1 MIQRYPDSQLLF
13 HILELTQAADK
24 APTRTGAPK
33 TMSTDASPQAAPS
46 HTAGEGRRHPR
57 ALAPGNL
64 ILTVVLSVFGAVV
77 GVQLLATLGVT
88 PSTSL
93 IGALAAMTL
102 ARVPLVLFRGFRSV
116 HAQNLAQTSISS
128 ATFGAANSLFLPI
141 GIPFLFGMDDM
152 IIPMLIGVAAAM
164 LVDAWLLYR
173 MYDTPAFPAQNPW
186 PPGLAAAEAI
196 KAGDEG
202 GRRAKVLGLG
212 LLTGLAG
219 AAFALPMSAFG
230 VALIGGFAAMA
241 AFGVGLL
248 FNQYADPLFGL
259 DLGAMY
265 LPHGMMMGAG
275 LVALV
280 QVARTI
286 IEARRATADHTR
298 AAGPADAP
306 ATGSTG
312 SSTTG
317 SATAPEA
324 ARRLGRSMRL
334 GFGAY
339 LVISVL
345 LAFGTGAAT
354 HMSPG
359 MLIGFL
365 VYATVAAFLHEL
377 LVGIASMHS
386 GWFPAFAIAL
396 ITLLLGIL
404 IGFPPEAL
412 VVLSGF
418 TAATGPA
425 FADMGYDLKAGYL
438 LRGENADPAF
448 ELEGRRQQLIAAM
461 IGFGVAIVVVLVSY
475 RMFFE
480 NGQTAPIDA
489 AYVAAIKAGPSADTA
504 RDLAL
509 WAIPGAL
516 VQLIGGSRC
525 QLGILLA
532 TGLLITTPMAGW
544 MVAAGVA
551 VRVLAPRV
559 LGPKVKDDLE
569 VFAGGAIAGDA
580 LYSFGSG
587 VFKAAR

>member
-1 MIQRYPDSQLLF
+1 
-13 HILELTQAADK
+13 
-24 APTRTGAPK
+24 
-33 TMSTDASPQAAPS
+33 MSTDASPQAETS
-46 HTAGEGRRHPR
+46 HPASADPRHPR

-64 ILTVVLSVFGAVV
+64 ILTVVLSVFGAIV

-102 ARVPLVLFRGFRSV
+102 ARVPLVMFRGFRSV

-173 MYDTPAFPAQNPW
+173 MYDTPAFPAKNPW
-186 PPGLAAAEAI
+186 PPGLAAAQAI

-212 LLTGLAG
+212 LLTGLVG
-219 AAFALPMSAFG
+219 AAFTLPMSAFG
-230 VALIGGFAAMA
+230 VALIGGLGAMA

-259 DLGAMY
+259 DLGSMY

-280 QVARTI
+280 QVGRTI
-286 IEARRATADHTR
+286 FQARRTPAGDARAT
-298 AAGPADAP
+298 GPA
-306 ATGSTG
+306 G
-312 SSTTG
+312 
-317 SATAPEA
+317 APEG

-365 VYATVAAFLHEL
+365 LYASVAAFLHEL

-475 RMFFE
+475 RMFFD

-489 AYVAAIKAGPSADTA
+489 AYVAAIKAGPSGETA

-516 VQLIGGSRC
+516 VQLIGGPKR

-559 LGPKVKDDLE
+559 LGPKAKDDLE

-580 LYSFGSG
+580 LYSFGNG
-587 VFKAAR
+587 VFKAAK

>member
-1 MIQRYPDSQLLF
+1 
-13 HILELTQAADK
+13 
-24 APTRTGAPK
+24 
-33 TMSTDASPQAAPS
+33 MSTDASPQAETSRPG
-46 HTAGEGRRHPR
+46 GEGRSHPR

-64 ILTVVLSVFGAVV
+64 ILTVVLSVFGAIV

-102 ARVPLVLFRGFRSV
+102 ARVPLVWFRGFRSV

-152 IIPMLIGVAAAM
+152 IVPMLIGVAAAM

-173 MYDTPAFPAQNPW
+173 MYDTPAFPAKNPW
-186 PPGLAAAEAI
+186 PPGLAAAQAI

-212 LLTGLAG
+212 LLTGLVG
-219 AAFALPMSAFG
+219 AAFTLPMSAFG
-230 VALIGGFAAMA
+230 VALIGGFGAMA
-241 AFGVGLL
+241 AFGAGLL

-280 QVARTI
+280 QVGRTI
-286 IEARRATADHTR
+286 VKVRRAPSDGAR
-298 AAGPADAP
+298 ANGPA
-306 ATGSTG
+306 S
-312 SSTTG
+312 
-317 SATAPEA
+317 APEG

-365 VYATVAAFLHEL
+365 LYASVAAFLHEL

-425 FADMGYDLKAGYL
+425 FADMGYDLKAGHL

-461 IGFGVAIVVVLVSY
+461 IGFGVAIVVVLLSY
-475 RMFFE
+475 RMFFD

-489 AYVAAIKAGPSADTA
+489 AYVAAIKAGPSAETA
-504 RDLAL
+504 RHLAL
-509 WAIPGAL
+509 WAIPGAA
-516 VQLIGGSRC
+516 VQLIGGSKR

-532 TGLLITTPMAGW
+532 TGLLIATPMAGW
-544 MVAAGVA
+544 MVAAGIA

-559 LGPKVKDDLE
+559 LGAKAKDDLE

-580 LYSFGSG
+580 LYSFGNG
-587 VFKAAR
+587 VFKAAT

>member
-1 MIQRYPDSQLLF
+1 
-13 HILELTQAADK
+13 
-24 APTRTGAPK
+24 
-33 TMSTDASPQAAPS
+33 MSTDATPQAVTDAPPAA
-46 HTAGEGRRHPR
+46 AGGARHPR

-102 ARVPLVLFRGFRSV
+102 ARVPLVALRGFRSV

-152 IIPMLIGVAAAM
+152 IVPMLIGVAAAM

-173 MYDTPAFPAQNPW
+173 MYDTPAFPAKNPW
-186 PPGLAAAEAI
+186 PLGLAAAEAI

-212 LLTGLAG
+212 LLTGLVG
-219 AAFALPMSAFG
+219 AVFSLPMSAFG
-230 VALIGGFAAMA
+230 VALIGGFGAMA

-248 FNQYADPLFGL
+248 FSQYADSLLGL
-259 DLGAMY
+259 DINAMY
-265 LPHGMMMGAG
+265 LPHGMMIGAG

-280 QVARTI
+280 QVGHTI
-286 IEARRATADHTR
+286 LKARRTNAAQAR
-298 AAGPADAP
+298 AAED
-306 ATGSTG
+306 TGEG
-312 SSTTG
+312 
-317 SATAPEA
+317 
-324 ARRLGRSMRL
+324 ARRMGRSMRL

-377 LVGIASMHS
+377 LVGIAAMHS

-425 FADMGYDLKAGYL
+425 FADMGYDLRTGYL
-438 LRGENADPAF
+438 LRGEDVDPAF

-461 IGFGVAIVVVLVSY
+461 IGFGVAIVVVLISY
-475 RMFFE
+475 RMFFD

-489 AYVAAIKAGPSADTA
+489 AYVAAIKAGPSMETA
-504 RDLAL
+504 RHLAL

-516 VQLIGGSRC
+516 VQIIGGSRR

-544 MVAAGVA
+544 MVAAGIA
-551 VRVLAPRV
+551 TRVLAPR
-559 LGPKVKDDLE
+559 LFGKDVKGDLE
-569 VFAGGAIAGDA
+569 VFAGGTIAGDA
-580 LYSFGSG
+580 LYSFGNG
-587 VFKAAR
+587 VFKAAK

>member
-1 MIQRYPDSQLLF
+1 
-13 HILELTQAADK
+13 
-24 APTRTGAPK
+24 
-33 TMSTDASPQAAPS
+33 MSTDATNRAVTDAP
-46 HTAGEGRRHPR
+46 HPAPDGARHPR

-102 ARVPLVLFRGFRSV
+102 ARVPLVALRGFRSV

-141 GIPFLFGMDDM
+141 GIPYLFGMDDM
-152 IIPMLIGVAAAM
+152 IIPMLIGVSAAM

-173 MYDTPAFPAQNPW
+173 MYDTPAFPARNPW

-212 LLTGLAG
+212 LLTGLVG
-219 AAFALPMSAFG
+219 AVFALPMSAFG

-248 FNQYADPLFGL
+248 FSQYADPLFGL
-259 DLGAMY
+259 DLNGMY
-265 LPHGMMMGAG
+265 LPHGMMIGAG

-280 QVARTI
+280 QVGRTVLD
-286 IEARRATADHTR
+286 ARRAN
-298 AAGPADAP
+298 AAQAP
-306 ATGSTG
+306 ATAAAEDSGEG
-312 SSTTG
+312 
-317 SATAPEA
+317 

-359 MLIGFL
+359 MLVGFL
-365 VYATVAAFLHEL
+365 LYATVAAFLHEL

-404 IGFPPEAL
+404 IGFPAEAL

-438 LRGENADPAF
+438 LRGENVDPAF

-475 RMFFE
+475 RIFFD

-489 AYVAAIKAGPSADTA
+489 AYVAAIKAGPSVETA
-504 RDLAL
+504 KHLAL
-509 WAIPGAL
+509 WAVPGAI
-516 VQLIGGSRC
+516 VQLIGGSKR

-544 MVAAGVA
+544 MVAAGIA
-551 VRVLAPRV
+551 VRVVAPR
-559 LGPKVKDDLE
+559 LFGKDVKSDLE
-569 VFAGGAIAGDA
+569 VLAGGAIAGDA
-580 LYSFGSG
+580 LYSFGNG
-587 VFKAAR
+587 VFKAAK

>member
-1 MIQRYPDSQLLF
+1 
-13 HILELTQAADK
+13 
-24 APTRTGAPK
+24 
-33 TMSTDASPQAAPS
+33 MSTDASPQAKTS
-46 HTAGEGRRHPR
+46 HPASEGLRHPR

-64 ILTVVLSVFGAVV
+64 ILTVVLSVFGAIV

-102 ARVPLVLFRGFRSV
+102 ARVPLVMFRGFRSV

-152 IIPMLIGVAAAM
+152 IVPMLIGVAAAM

-173 MYDTPAFPAQNPW
+173 MYDTPAFPARNPW
-186 PPGLAAAEAI
+186 PPGLAAAQAI

-212 LLTGLAG
+212 LLTGLVG

-230 VALIGGFAAMA
+230 VAMIGGLGAMA
-241 AFGVGLL
+241 AFGIGLL

-259 DLGAMY
+259 DLNGMY

-280 QVARTI
+280 QVGRTI
-286 IEARRATADHTR
+286 VRARRTPADHTR
-298 AAGPADAP
+298 ATGPADAP
-306 ATGSTG
+306 EG
-312 SSTTG
+312 
-317 SATAPEA
+317 

-339 LVISVL
+339 LAISVL

-365 VYATVAAFLHEL
+365 LYASVAAFLHEL

-438 LRGENADPAF
+438 LRGENADPVF

-475 RMFFE
+475 RMFFD

-489 AYVAAIKAGPSADTA
+489 AYVAAIKAGPSAETA

-509 WAIPGAL
+509 WAIPGAI
-516 VQLIGGSRC
+516 VQLIGGSKR

-559 LGPKVKDDLE
+559 LGPGTKDDLE
-569 VFAGGAIAGDA
+569 IFAGGAIAGDA
-580 LYSFGSG
+580 LYSFGNG
-587 VFKAAR
+587 VFKAAK

>member
-1 MIQRYPDSQLLF
+1 
-13 HILELTQAADK
+13 
-24 APTRTGAPK
+24 
-33 TMSTDASPQAAPS
+33 MSTDASPQAETSHPS
-46 HTAGEGRRHPR
+46 SEGPRHPR

-64 ILTVVLSVFGAVV
+64 ILTVVLSVFGAIV

-102 ARVPLVLFRGFRSV
+102 ARVPLVMFRGFRSV

-141 GIPFLFGMDDM
+141 GIPFLFGMDNM
-152 IIPMLIGVAAAM
+152 IIPMLVGVAAAM

-173 MYDTPAFPAQNPW
+173 MYDTPAFPAKNPW
-186 PPGLAAAEAI
+186 PPGLAAAQAI

-202 GRRAKVLGLG
+202 GRRAKVLGIG

-230 VALIGGFAAMA
+230 VALIGGLGAMA

-280 QVARTI
+280 QVGRTI
-286 IEARRATADHTR
+286 VQARRAPAQDTHAT
-298 AAGPADAP
+298 GPA
-306 ATGSTG
+306 G
-312 SSTTG
+312 
-317 SATAPEA
+317 APEG

-365 VYATVAAFLHEL
+365 LYASIAAFLHEL

-438 LRGENADPAF
+438 LRGENTDPAF

-475 RMFFE
+475 RMFFD

-489 AYVAAIKAGPSADTA
+489 AYVAAIKAGPSAETA

-509 WAIPGAL
+509 WAIPGAI
-516 VQLIGGSRC
+516 VQLIGGSKR

-559 LGPKVKDDLE
+559 LGPKAKDDLE

-580 LYSFGSG
+580 LYSFGNG
-587 VFKAAR
+587 VFKAAK

>member
-1 MIQRYPDSQLLF
+1 
-13 HILELTQAADK
+13 
-24 APTRTGAPK
+24 
-33 TMSTDASPQAAPS
+33 MSTDAAPRAGTETS
-46 HTAGEGRRHPR
+46 HPAGEGGRHPR

-102 ARVPLVLFRGFRSV
+102 ARVPLLWFRGFRSV

-141 GIPFLFGMDDM
+141 GIPFLFGMDNM

-173 MYDTPAFPAQNPW
+173 MYDTPAFPAKNPW
-186 PPGLAAAEAI
+186 PLGLAAAEAI

-219 AAFALPMSAFG
+219 SVLTLPMSAFG
-230 VALIGGFAAMA
+230 VALIGGFGAMA
-241 AFGVGLL
+241 AFGIGLL
-248 FNQYADPLFGL
+248 CSQYADPLFGL
-259 DLGAMY
+259 DINSMY
-265 LPHGMMMGAG
+265 LPHGMMIGAG

-286 IEARRATADHTR
+286 LAARRTAADEARAAR
-298 AAGPADAP
+298 AAAP
-306 ATGSTG
+306 AGT
-312 SSTTG
+312 
-317 SATAPEA
+317 PEDTQDG

-365 VYATVAAFLHEL
+365 LYATVAAFLHEL

-475 RMFFE
+475 RMFFD

-489 AYVAAIKAGPSADTA
+489 AYVAAIKAGPSVETA
-504 RDLAL
+504 QHLAL
-509 WAIPGAL
+509 WAIPGAI
-516 VQLIGGSRC
+516 VQFLGGSKR

-544 MVAAGVA
+544 MVVAGLA

-569 VFAGGAIAGDA
+569 IFAGGAIAGDA
-580 LYSFGSG
+580 LYSFGNG
-587 VFKAAR
+587 VFKAVK

>member
-1 MIQRYPDSQLLF
+1 
-13 HILELTQAADK
+13 
-24 APTRTGAPK
+24 
-33 TMSTDASPQAAPS
+33 MSTDASPQAETS
-46 HTAGEGRRHPR
+46 HPARERRRHPR

-64 ILTVVLSVFGAVV
+64 ILTVVLSVFGAIV

-102 ARVPLVLFRGFRSV
+102 ARVPLVVFRGFRSV

-152 IIPMLIGVAAAM
+152 IVPMLIGVSAAM

-173 MYDTPAFPAQNPW
+173 MYDTPAFPADNPW

-202 GRRAKVLGLG
+202 GRRARALGLG
-212 LLTGLAG
+212 LLTGLVG
-219 AAFALPMSAFG
+219 AAFTLPMSAFG
-230 VALIGGFAAMA
+230 VAIIGGFAAMA

-259 DLGAMY
+259 DLNSMY

-275 LVALV
+275 LVALF
-280 QVARTI
+280 QVGRTVLR
-286 IEARRATADHTR
+286 ARRTAADNAR
-298 AAGPADAP
+298 AAAPQDAQDG
-306 ATGSTG
+306 AQ
-312 SSTTG
+312 
-317 SATAPEA
+317 
-324 ARRLGRSMRL
+324 RLGRSMRL

-359 MLIGFL
+359 MLLGFL
-365 VYATVAAFLHEL
+365 LYASVAAFLHEL

-475 RMFFE
+475 RMFFD

-489 AYVAAIKAGPSADTA
+489 AYVAAIKAGPSAETA
-504 RDLAL
+504 RHLAL

-516 VQLIGGSRC
+516 VQLIGGSKR

-544 MVAAGVA
+544 MVAAGIA
-551 VRVLAPRV
+551 VRVLAPRA
-559 LGPKVKDDLE
+559 LGPKAKDDLE

-580 LYSFGSG
+580 LYSFGNG
-587 VFKAAR
+587 VFKAAK

>member
-1 MIQRYPDSQLLF
+1 
-13 HILELTQAADK
+13 
-24 APTRTGAPK
+24 
-33 TMSTDASPQAAPS
+33 
-46 HTAGEGRRHPR
+46 
-57 ALAPGNL
+57 
-64 ILTVVLSVFGAVV
+64 
-77 GVQLLATLGVT
+77 
-88 PSTSL
+88 
-93 IGALAAMTL
+93 
-102 ARVPLVLFRGFRSV
+102 
-116 HAQNLAQTSISS
+116 
-128 ATFGAANSLFLPI
+128 
-141 GIPFLFGMDDM
+141 
-152 IIPMLIGVAAAM
+152 
-164 LVDAWLLYR
+164 
-173 MYDTPAFPAQNPW
+173 
-186 PPGLAAAEAI
+186 
-196 KAGDEG
+196 
-202 GRRAKVLGLG
+202 
-212 LLTGLAG
+212 
-219 AAFALPMSAFG
+219 
-230 VALIGGFAAMA
+230 MA
-241 AFGVGLL
+241 AFGAGLL

-259 DLGAMY
+259 DLGSMY

-275 LVALV
+275 LVALF
-280 QVARTI
+280 QVGRTVLK
-286 IEARRATADHTR
+286 ARRTAADDAR
-298 AAGPADAP
+298 AA
-306 ATGSTG
+306 
-312 SSTTG
+312 
-317 SATAPEA
+317 APED
-324 ARRLGRSMRL
+324 ARDGAQRLGRSMRL

-345 LAFGTGAAT
+345 LAFATGAAT

-365 VYATVAAFLHEL
+365 LYASVAAFLHEL

-475 RMFFE
+475 RMFFD

-489 AYVAAIKAGPSADTA
+489 AYVAAIKAGPSAETA

-509 WAIPGAL
+509 WAIPGAV
-516 VQLIGGSRC
+516 VQLIGGSKR

-544 MVAAGVA
+544 MVAAGIA

-559 LGPKVKDDLE
+559 LGPKAKDDLE

-580 LYSFGSG
+580 LYSFGNG
-587 VFKAAR
+587 VFKAAK

>member
-1 MIQRYPDSQLLF
+1 
-13 HILELTQAADK
+13 
-24 APTRTGAPK
+24 
-33 TMSTDASPQAAPS
+33 MSRTDAAPQAETS
-46 HTAGEGRRHPR
+46 HTASQGRHHPR

-102 ARVPLVLFRGFRSV
+102 ARVPLVWFRGFRSV

-141 GIPFLFGMDDM
+141 GIPFLFGMDNM

-173 MYDTPAFPAQNPW
+173 MYDTPAFPAKNPW

-219 AAFALPMSAFG
+219 AVFTLPMSAFG

-248 FNQYADPLFGL
+248 FTQYAEPLFGL
-259 DLGAMY
+259 DLNAMY
-265 LPHGMMMGAG
+265 LPHGMMIGAG

-280 QVARTI
+280 QVGRTI
-286 IEARRATADHTR
+286 LKARRTAADEAR
-298 AAGPADAP
+298 AAAP
-306 ATGSTG
+306 AG
-312 SSTTG
+312 
-317 SATAPEA
+317 APEGTRDGA
-324 ARRLGRSMRL
+324 QRLGRSMRL

-365 VYATVAAFLHEL
+365 VYATVAAFVHEL

-425 FADMGYDLKAGYL
+425 FADMGYDLKAGHL

-475 RMFFE
+475 RMFFD

-489 AYVAAIKAGPSADTA
+489 AYVAAIKAGPSVETA
-504 RDLAL
+504 QHLAL
-509 WAIPGAL
+509 WAIPGAI
-516 VQLIGGSRC
+516 VQIVGGSRR

-544 MVAAGVA
+544 MVAAGIA

-559 LGPKVKDDLE
+559 LGPKAKEDLE

-580 LYSFGSG
+580 LYSFGNG
-587 VFKAAR
+587 VFKAAE

>member
-1 MIQRYPDSQLLF
+1 
-13 HILELTQAADK
+13 
-24 APTRTGAPK
+24 
-33 TMSTDASPQAAPS
+33 MSTDATPQAVTDAPPAA
-46 HTAGEGRRHPR
+46 AGGARHPR

-102 ARVPLVLFRGFRSV
+102 ARVPLVALRGFRSV

-152 IIPMLIGVAAAM
+152 IVPMLIGVAAAM

-173 MYDTPAFPAQNPW
+173 MYDTPAFPAKNPW
-186 PPGLAAAEAI
+186 PLGLAAAEAI

-212 LLTGLAG
+212 LLTGLVG
-219 AAFALPMSAFG
+219 AVFSLPMSAFG
-230 VALIGGFAAMA
+230 VALIGGFGAMA

-248 FNQYADPLFGL
+248 FSQYADSLLGL
-259 DLGAMY
+259 DINAMY
-265 LPHGMMMGAG
+265 LPHGMMIGAG

-280 QVARTI
+280 QVGHTI
-286 IEARRATADHTR
+286 LKARRTNAAQAR
-298 AAGPADAP
+298 AAED
-306 ATGSTG
+306 TGEG
-312 SSTTG
+312 
-317 SATAPEA
+317 
-324 ARRLGRSMRL
+324 ARRMGRSMRL

-377 LVGIASMHS
+377 LVGIAAMHS

-425 FADMGYDLKAGYL
+425 FADMGYDLRTGYL
-438 LRGENADPAF
+438 LRGEDVDPAF

-461 IGFGVAIVVVLVSY
+461 IGFGVAIVVVLISY
-475 RMFFE
+475 RMFFD

-489 AYVAAIKAGPSADTA
+489 AYVAAIKAGPSMETA
-504 RDLAL
+504 RHLAL

-516 VQLIGGSRC
+516 VQIIGGSRR

-544 MVAAGVA
+544 MVAAGIA
-551 VRVLAPRV
+551 TRVLAPR
-559 LGPKVKDDLE
+559 LFGKDVKGDLE

-580 LYSFGSG
+580 LYSFGNG
-587 VFKAAR
+587 VFKAAK